1 MVILNPNDAKALIK
15 LGDALCLQEQYRN
28 AITAFQRA
36 VEIDTT
42 DSVPY
47 YHVGNAYY
55 MLG

>member
-1 MVILNPNDAKALIK
+1 MVILNPKDPKALIK
-15 LGDALCLQEQYRN
+15 LGDAMCLQDQYRH
-28 AITAFQRA
+28 AIAAFQRA
-36 VEIDTT
+36 VDIEPS